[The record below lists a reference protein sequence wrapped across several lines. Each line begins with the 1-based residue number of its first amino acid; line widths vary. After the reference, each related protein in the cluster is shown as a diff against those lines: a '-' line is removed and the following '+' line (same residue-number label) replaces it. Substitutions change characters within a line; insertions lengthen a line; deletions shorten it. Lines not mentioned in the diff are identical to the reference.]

1 MCAAQLALALRHL
14 HDRHIAYRDL
24 KPENVC
30 IDAKGEEGLM
40 VDVATVMFD
49 CDVVGGVGG
58 WCWWLVVVVVGM
70 AVVVVCC

>member
-30 IDAKGEEGLM
+30 IDAEGKEGLM
-40 VDVATVMFD
+40 FDVATVTFD
-49 CDVVGGVGG
+49 CAIVVVGGVGVVG
-58 WCWWLVVVVVGM
+58 GEWWCWLLV
-70 AVVVVCC
+70 